1 MPTKH
6 LMKFAAGSSVHIV
19 ACKRV
24 SLKIDLKRKG
34 CYNEIPMWKIDP
46 KDPQKLTNETFWV
59 DPVTKIIVP
68 TPVPQQCDHNFPK
81 QFHLDGGVFLQSIG
95 DGMVTSPA
103 PGQIQV
109 EISSPLAT
117 GLSKPF
123 HDLMGEVPLT
133 LRHNNEI

>member
-1 MPTKH
+1 MTSH

-24 SLKIDLKRKG
+24 SLKVDMKRKG
-34 CYNEIPMWKIDP
+34 CYNEIPMHPVDP
-46 KDPQKLTNETFWV
+46 DNPQKLLNKTLWV

-68 TPVPQQCDHNFPK
+68 TPVPQLCDRNFPK

-95 DGMVTSPA
+95 DGMVTSP
-103 PGQIQV
+103 PPDLIQV
-109 EISSPLAT
+109 DITSPLAT

-133 LRHNNEI
+133 RRHNNDM

>member
-1 MPTKH
+1 MTPH

-24 SLKIDLKRKG
+24 SLKVDMKHTG
-34 CYNEIPMWKIDP
+34 CYNKIPMHQIDP
-46 KDPQKLTNETFWV
+46 NDPQKLLNETLWV

-68 TPVPQQCDHNFPK
+68 TPVPQLWDRNFPK
-81 QFHLDGGVFLQSIG
+81 QFHLDGGVILQSIG

-103 PGQIQV
+103 PDQIQV
-109 EISSPLAT
+109 DITSPLAT

-133 LRHNNEI
+133 CRHNNEM